1 MLESIYIGM
10 SGLTAYA
17 KGLQTISNNVANLNT
32 AGFKTSTPHFAD
44 LYYGEQ
50 FARSAPGNP
59 NTMQFGSGVEY
70 GYSSLNFAQGD
81 LRGSD
86 GQLDLAIQGNGFLTL
101 LDGDTPR
108 YARTGQFSVGND
120 GFIEDKSTGL
130 KLAALTASGKL
141 GPISLAGKQINPPQ
155 ATTVIQ
161 FSDNLS
167 SGSTNFSIPNVDVYD
182 ANGGK
187 HTLTI
192 AFEPDS
198 SIVPGRWQVTV
209 TDENSVPIQQG
220 TLQFNGGIPEPGRD
234 QIDFTLTSADAP
246 PLTVT
251 LDFSTG
257 VTNFSAGSVSSL
269 RVSSADGYATGTL
282 SSMNIDVDGQLVLQY
297 SNGQTD
303 TLGAIAL
310 ASFSNPQQ
318 LVQQGNGLF
327 DASHAMPPQYRA
339 SNGAGVG
346 TLLAGATEASNVDL
360 STEFGQLILV
370 QRGFQASSQV
380 ISTANEMIMQ
390 LFQMRGQG

>member
-10 SGLTAYA
+10 SGLTAYS

-32 AGFKTSTPHFAD
+32 AGFKTSAPRFAD
-44 LYYGEQ
+44 LYYGQQ
-50 FARSAPGNP
+50 FARSAPGAG

-70 GYSSLNFAQGD
+70 GYSSRNFTQGD
-81 LRGSD
+81 LRSSSGP
-86 GQLDLAIQGNGFLTL
+86 LDLAIQGEGFLAL
-101 LDGDTPR
+101 LDGSATR
-108 YARTGQFSVGND
+108 YARTGQFSVGDD
-120 GFIEDKSTGL
+120 GFIEEKGTGL
-130 KLAALTASGKL
+130 KLAALTSSGAL
-141 GPISLAGKQINPPQ
+141 GPISLTGKQINPPQ

-192 AFEPDS
+192 AFAPDA
-198 SIVPGRWQVTV
+198 SIMLGRWQVTV
-209 TDENSVPIQQG
+209 TDENTLPVQQG

-234 QIDFTLTSADAP
+234 KIDFTLRTVDAP
-246 PLTVT
+246 PLMVT

-257 VTNFSAGSVSSL
+257 VTSFSAGSTSSL
-269 RVSSADGYATGTL
+269 RVSDKDGYATGTL
-282 SSMNIDVDGQLVLQY
+282 SSMSVDADGQLVLQY

-303 TLGAIAL
+303 TLGTIAL

-318 LVQQGNGLF
+318 LLQMGKGLF
-327 DASHAMPPQYRA
+327 DASHAAPPKYRA

-346 TLLAGATEASNVDL
+346 QLIAGATEASNVDL
-360 STEFGQLILV
+360 STEFGQLILI

-380 ISTANEMIMQ
+380 LSAANEMIMQ

>member
-32 AGFKTSTPHFAD
+32 AGFKTSTPGFAD
-44 LYYGEQ
+44 LYYGQQ
-50 FARSAPGNP
+50 FARGEPGAM
-59 NTMQFGSGVEY
+59 NTTQFGSGVEY

-81 LRGSD
+81 LRVSN
-86 GQLDLAIQGNGFLTL
+86 GQLDLAIQGKGFLTL
-101 LDGDTPR
+101 LDGDTAR
-108 YARTGQFSVGND
+108 YARTGQFAVGND
-120 GFIEDKSTGL
+120 GFIEDKATGL
-130 KLAALTASGKL
+130 KLAALTASGSL
-141 GPISLAGKQINPPQ
+141 GPISLAGKQISPPQ
-155 ATTVIQ
+155 ATTVIR

-167 SGSTNFSIPNVDVYD
+167 TGSTSFSIPDVDVFD

-192 AFEPDS
+192 AFAPDS

-209 TDENSVPIQQG
+209 SDENNIPVQQG

-234 QIDFTLTSADAP
+234 RIDFTLTSADAP

-257 VTNFSAGSVSSL
+257 VTGFSAGSFSSL
-269 RVSSADGYATGTL
+269 RVSDKDGYGTGTL
-282 SSMNIDVDGQLVLQY
+282 SSMNVDVDGRLVLQY

-303 TLGAIAL
+303 ELGTIAL
-310 ASFSNPQQ
+310 ASFANPQQ

-327 DASHAMPPQYRA
+327 DASHASPPQYRT

-346 TLLAGATEASNVDL
+346 QLLAGATEASNVDL
-360 STEFGQLILV
+360 STEFGQLILI